1 MSFFGGDQ
9 KQGSANAWGGFF
21 KQAISSV
28 ETRFDSLLDQDA
40 TGSSN
45 KNNAG
50 AQDEGNL
57 KCSGLRHFVCN
68 LC

>member
-28 ETRFDSLLDQDA
+28 ETRFDSLLDQDS

-45 KNNAG
+45 KNNAE

-57 KCSGLRHFVCN
+57 KDVGSQEFHRF
-68 LC
+68 

>member
-1 MSFFGGDQ
+1 MSFFGGEQ

-45 KNNAG
+45 KNNAD
-50 AQDEGNL
+50 AQDEGKL
-57 KCSGLRHFVCN
+57 KC
-68 LC
+68 